1 MNDKFLNDIIEERI
15 TNNIEKLHKKKDW
28 KNKNLEYIKIYDY
41 MFNTL
46 NNETCE
52 KLERM
57 MYLKMELL
65 SDEVYIAYKTGFID
79 GIKLDKQIGNSRN

>member
-15 TNNIEKLHKKKDW
+15 ANSISKLHKKRDW
-28 KNKNLEYIKIYDY
+28 KSKNLEYRKIYDY

-46 NNETCE
+46 TNKTCE
-52 KLERM
+52 KLEKLM
-57 MYLKMELL
+57 CLKMELL